1 MKRCFNAS
9 IAHLANSVAGSLL
22 TLLFTSS
29 TPMYKPRPRTSPT
42 NSYLSFKRLSPANIL
57 AACFCTFS
65 SSLSCCKTSS
75 VALANAQETGLAL
88 KVLKKVIP
96 LSNLS
101 AISRRVTRAA
111 NAGVSVIVE
120 GHADERGTREYNVA
134 LSERRAKTV
143 QNLLSL
149 QGAAGNQAEAVALGE
164 EKPVVLGH
172 EEKSWRLNRRVEL
185 IYPAH

>member
-1 MKRCFNAS
+1 MKTYQKLLAS
-9 IAHLANSVAGSLL
+9 LCLSSALAGCSMFGGDEQAGGNGAIDGINGTNGGASTSGLSDGNNFTGHPLDNPASPLATKVIYFAFDSHAVEPQYEAVLAAHGAYLAANS
-22 TLLFTSS
+22 
-29 TPMYKPRPRTSPT
+29 
-42 NSYLSFKRLSPANIL
+42 
-57 AACFCTFS
+57 
-65 SSLSCCKTSS
+65 
-75 VALANAQETGLAL
+75 
-88 KVLKKVIP
+88 
-96 LSNLS
+96 
-101 AISRRVTRAA
+101 
-111 NAGVSVIVE
+111 GVSVIVE

-134 LSERRAKTV
+134 LSEKRAKTV